1 MNNKVK
7 KIRLISITVLL
18 LTALFLVACGP
29 VDAERTPAP
38 GEPEGLPETGQDLDQ
53 MPPVDGEA
61 MVQTSE
67 TGEFGAILVDQQGMT
82 LYEFANDEPNQ
93 SNCTG
98 ECLQN
103 WPPLI
108 SLGDPVAGEGVN
120 QNDLGTIEH
129 PDGQFQVT
137 YRQMPLYYWVG
148 DTGPGDTGGHGL
160 NNAWFVV
167 EP

>member
-7 KIRLISITVLL
+7 KIRLVSAAVLL
-18 LTALFLVACGP
+18 LAALFLVACEP
-29 VDAERTPAP
+29 ADAERTPAP
-38 GEPEGLPETGQDLDQ
+38 GEPGAIPETGQDLDQ

-61 MVQTSE
+61 VVQTSE
-67 TGEFGAILVDQQGMT
+67 VGDFGQILVDHQGMT

-93 SNCTG
+93 SNCTD
-98 ECLQN
+98 ECLNN

-108 SLGDPVAGEGVN
+108 SLGDPLAGEGVN
-120 QNDLGTIEH
+120 QGDLGTIER

-137 YRQMPLYYWVG
+137 YRQMPLYYWIG
-148 DTGPGDTGGHGL
+148 DVGPGDTNGHGV
-160 NNAWFVV
+160 NDAWFVV

>member
-1 MNNKVK
+1 MNNKIK
-7 KIRLISITVLL
+7 KIRLISVTVLL

-38 GEPEGLPETGQDLDQ
+38 GEPETLPETGQDLDQ

-67 TGEFGAILVDQQGMT
+67 TGEFGEILVDQQGMT

-98 ECLQN
+98 NASQ
-103 WPPLI
+103 
-108 SLGDPVAGEGVN
+108 
-120 QNDLGTIEH
+120 
-129 PDGQFQVT
+129 
-137 YRQMPLYYWVG
+137 
-148 DTGPGDTGGHGL
+148 TGRR
-160 NNAWFVV
+160 
-167 EP
+167 